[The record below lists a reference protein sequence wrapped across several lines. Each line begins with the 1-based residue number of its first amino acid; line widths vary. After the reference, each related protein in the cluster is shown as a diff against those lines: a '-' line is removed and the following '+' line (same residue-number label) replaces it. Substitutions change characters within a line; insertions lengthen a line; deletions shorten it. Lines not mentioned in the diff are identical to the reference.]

1 VYLQPG
7 ESDATTGRPYVDN
20 VHFCILERAEL
31 IDLPDTDSIR

>member
-20 VHFCILERAEL
+20 VNFFKLDEDGL
-31 IDLPDTDSIR
+31 IDLPYTDSIR